1 MQGMQILLGTSRN
14 HSMTTATAPT
24 PALYLDPD
32 QLLVKIAQITS
43 QYVGDDFFNKLC
55 SSLVE
60 VFGAELAFVTRAKN
74 TPTTRVK
81 VLAQC
86 ATTALRVP
94 DEFDLVG
101 TPCELLY
108 DGQGHIVPAGVQ
120 RDFPAEKDNGLESFI
135 GIPLV
140 DKALGIIGHLSVY
153 SFRPIKPDARMLD
166 VIRVFSNR
174 STTEIQRLLV
184 EEERDRLL
192 DRLEAAYS
200 DLRRVSTMDPES
212 GAFNRSHLNDMARSL
227 VEQGPVALT
236 LLRLDGLES
245 QRARLGH
252 AFASE
257 VLGLFV
263 KIVNGELNTAKQ
275 HLARVADGSFAV
287 LQAGANGDDALMLG
301 ERLSEVLAETGFAT
315 PHDQIVHLSAS
326 VVGAELRAGESW
338 AHFFGRTL
346 QALDGI
352 DSKAQA
358 AVVLAD

>member
-1 MQGMQILLGTSRN
+1 
-14 HSMTTATAPT
+14 MTIATATAPT
-24 PALYLDPD
+24 PPALYLDPD
-32 QLLVKIAQITS
+32 QLLVKIAQVTS

-55 SSLVE
+55 STLVE

-86 ATTALRVP
+86 ATTSLKVP
-94 DEFDLVG
+94 EEFDLVG

-120 RDFPAEKDNGLESFI
+120 RDFPVEKDNGLESFV

-153 SFRPIKPDARMLD
+153 SFRPVKPDARMLD

-192 DRLEAAYS
+192 DRLESAYTE
-200 DLRRVSTMDPES
+200 LRRVSTMDPES
-212 GAFNRSHLNDMARSL
+212 GAFNRSHLNDLAKTL
-227 VEQGPVALT
+227 VGQGPLALT
-236 LLRLDGLES
+236 LLRLDGLEA

-252 AFASE
+252 AFAGDALS
-257 VLGLFV
+257 LFAKV
-263 KIVNGELNTAKQ
+263 VQGELNASKQ
-275 HLARVADGSFAV
+275 HLARIADDCFAV
-287 LQAGANGDDALMLG
+287 LQSDANEDDALMLG
-301 ERLSEVLAETGFAT
+301 ERLSDMVAQTGFPT
-315 PHDQIVHLSAS
+315 PHGQIATLAVS
-326 VVGAELRAGESW
+326 VVGAQLHDGESW
-338 AHFFGRTL
+338 ANFFGRALKT
-346 QALDGI
+346 LDGM
-352 DSKAQA
+352 DRSA
-358 AVVLAD
+358 AAAAVLAD